1 LMTLVAIGPLNRIML
16 FPVSRQ
22 AEEVSGQLD
31 QSRVKRLRPPRS
43 HLAIS
48 PHGVTDTLHFLT
60 KWSAG
65 WRRQQ
70 IEAPKSYAVAE
81 GS

>member
-1 LMTLVAIGPLNRIML
+1 ML

-31 QSRVKRLRPPRS
+31 QSRVKRLRLPRS

-60 KWSAG
+60 KWSHG
-65 WRRQQ
+65 QNLKQLTDQTMRFTTLSKT
-70 IEAPKSYAVAE
+70 PKPVRVDKL
-81 GS
+81 